1 MRIPFIQKKE
11 LEIISLL
18 DKNINWVA
26 RLNKAGIFL
35 LFTLLVINIST
46 FSSWESNLVLLVPII
61 SMLIGIGGY
70 YIFKK
75 IKFWLK
81 DKFYYRDLLISFIF
95 NNGLYMEGYSEYEEQ
110 QSNGSYKTRKRFC
123 CEV

>member
-1 MRIPFIQKKE
+1 MATEYKKEIYENTIHSKKE

-75 IKFWLK
+75 IKFWPK
-81 DKFYYRDLLISFIF
+81 DKFYYRENCKMKCI
-95 NNGLYMEGYSEYEEQ
+95 
-110 QSNGSYKTRKRFC
+110 RKLTKKIM
-123 CEV
+123 